1 MGHFIQIKLLILL
14 IKHIFNWRK
23 MIKSDILIYQRGF
36 ILVYSL
42 KIFTAF
48 NFAAP
53 LCCHFSEVGHIV
65 SPRLICLPPSQPAS
79 LHSEGT
85 PGFMASDRKSIERTV
100 CNPTITL
107 SPNEETVIQSLS
119 LYLSKTDF
127 QLYDQECVSLSR
139 SQPVWDLNTVHLS
152 GSSLCFHDSFAL
164 ICCFSFLL
172 MYSLSSVPLN
182 AGIWL

>member
-1 MGHFIQIKLLILL
+1 MHEKIFNFINVKLLIWL
-14 IKHIFNWRK
+14 IKHIFNSRK
-23 MIKSDILIYQRGF
+23 IIQSDVLIYQGGF
-36 ILVYSL
+36 ISVCSF
-42 KIFTAF
+42 KILTAF

-119 LYLSKTDF
+119 LYLSKTDS

-139 SQPVWDLNTVHLS
+139 SQPAWDLNTVHLWRQQ
-152 GSSLCFHDSFAL
+152 FM
-164 ICCFSFLL
+164 FS
-172 MYSLSSVPLN
+172 
-182 AGIWL
+182 